1 MNFIR
6 KKGVLSIQDG
16 VSGLRSLALNTLFDI
31 LLNKGKL
38 VFVQISLQNS
48 EESLIKQRDG
58 SKAYQGT
65 RAAASQKKIGL
76 YVEAKLCL
84 HTDLPRPKIP
94 A

>member
-31 LLNKGKL
+31 LLSKGKL
-38 VFVQISLQNS
+38 VFVQISPQNS

-58 SKAYQGT
+58 SKAYRGT

-84 HTDLPRPKIP
+84 HTDLPRPNIP